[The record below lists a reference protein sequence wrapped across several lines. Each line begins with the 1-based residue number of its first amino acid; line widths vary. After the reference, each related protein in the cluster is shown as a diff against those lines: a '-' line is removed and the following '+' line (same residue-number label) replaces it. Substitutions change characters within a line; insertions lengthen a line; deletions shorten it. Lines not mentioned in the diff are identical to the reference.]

1 MISEANNL
9 IPWKYTCLILLF
21 WGIAKK
27 ETQAQAL
34 SLYDLTCE
42 YQQNPIGIDKVSPR
56 FSWKIKTNGRDI
68 RQTAYELRVAS
79 DESELKKGSV
89 WQSGKVATELSV
101 LVPFGGGEL
110 KSKTR
115 YFWQVRVWDNKGNIS
130 PWSEVNF
137 WETALG
143 TSDWKAKWIQLKQ
156 AGADHSNPS
165 PQFRKAFELK
175 HAIKKARLYITSHGL
190 YEAYINGQR
199 IGEAYFTPGWT
210 SYHKR
215 LQYQVYDVAKQL
227 KKGDNAI
234 GVLLGDG
241 WFKGNLMGG
250 KHYYGHDLSLLAQ
263 LEIELE
269 NGEKINILSDGTWKS
284 TTDGP
289 IRMADNYNGET
300 YDARMEQA
308 HWAIADFKEA
318 NWTTVQVNDTLGY
331 EQLLTS
337 PAPMVTA
344 QESIKP
350 RKILTTPKGEK
361 VIDFG
366 QNLVGWVQLEA
377 EGKKGD
383 SVIFYHA
390 EVLDKE
396 GNFYTENLRSAKQKV
411 AYVFKGEGLER
422 YHPRFSFQGFRYV
435 KVEGAKETINLNN
448 IKAVVLHSD
457 MAQTGSFN
465 TSDSLLNQLQHNIL
479 WGQKGNF
486 LDVPTDCPQR
496 DERLGWTGDAQAFF
510 NTAAYNMN
518 VAGFFMKWLQDVKAD
533 QFSNGAIPH
542 VVPYYWK
549 TEEGG
554 SAGWSDV
561 ATIIPWNFYRLYGD
575 KGILEQQYTSMA
587 KWIQFMVDN
596 STDDLW
602 NRGFHF
608 GDWLFYI
615 PNDDR
620 DGRAAITD
628 KYLIA
633 QCFFGHSVQLMINTA
648 AVLGKKEDVD
658 RYEQL
663 LQKVKTAFLREY
675 VTPSGRLVSSS
686 QTAYVLALQFD
697 MLPENLRTQAAERLA
712 DNIRSYDN
720 HLTTGFL
727 GTPYLCH
734 VLSRFGH
741 EDLAYT
747 LLMQRT
753 YPSWLYPVLK
763 GATTIWERWDGIK
776 ADGSFQNKDMNSFN
790 HYAYGAIGDWMYQQ
804 IAGIQALSD
813 MPGYKEFVIAPRP
826 GGGLSFANASLETVY
841 GKIVSNWK
849 ITGNE
854 MEIRVDVP
862 PNTRA
867 KIVFPH
873 AVKNSVKEAK
883 GLAVDGSSTMVGSGN
898 YTFRFRLQ
906 EDVK

>member
-1 MISEANNL
+1 MMLKTKSRSL
-9 IPWKYTCLILLF
+9 WRYPYLFLLF
-21 WGIAKK
+21 AFFSVKMSR
-27 ETQAQAL
+27 AQEIT
-34 SLYDLTCE
+34 LYGLTCE
-42 YQQNPIGIDKVSPR
+42 YQENPIGIDDPVPR
-56 FSWKIKTNGRDI
+56 FSWKMKAKGKDVM
-68 RQTAYELRVAS
+68 QTAYELKVATNEQ
-79 DESELKKGSV
+79 DLKKGSV
-89 WQSGKVATELSV
+89 WHSGKVASEASV
-101 LVPFGGGEL
+101 LIPFGADEL
-110 KSKTR
+110 QSRTR
-115 YFWQVRVWDNKGNIS
+115 YFWQVRVWDNRGNVS
-130 PWSEVNF
+130 PWSAVNF
-137 WETALG
+137 WETGLLNP
-143 TSDWKAKWIQLKQ
+143 TDWKAKWIQLDQKTPL
-156 AGADHSNPS
+156 GSNPS
-165 PQFRKAFELK
+165 PQFRKAFNLK
-175 HAIKKARLYITSHGL
+175 QGVKKARLYITAHGL
-190 YEAYINGQR
+190 YEAYLNGEKV
-199 IGEAYFTPGWT
+199 GNAYFTPGWT

-215 LQYQVYDVAKQL
+215 LQYQVYDVSEQL
-227 KKGDNAI
+227 KKGQNVM
-234 GVLLGDG
+234 GVMLGDG

-250 KHYYGHDLSLLAQ
+250 NNYYGRDLALLAQ

-269 NGEKINILSDGTWKS
+269 NGEKIDMLSDGTWRS
-284 TTDGP
+284 STDGP

-308 HWAIADFKEA
+308 GWATAAFNDATWKS
-318 NWTTVQVNDTLGY
+318 VKVNDSLAY
-331 EQLLTS
+331 QQLVTS
-337 PAPMVTA
+337 PAPLVTA
-344 QESIKP
+344 QETIKP
-350 RKILTTPKGEK
+350 VKMITTPKGEK

-366 QNLVGWVQLEA
+366 QNLVGWIQFDA
-377 EGKKGD
+377 AGNPGD
-383 SVIFYHA
+383 SLVFYHA

-396 GNFYTENLRSAKQKV
+396 GNFYTENLRSAKQMLT
-411 AYVFKGEGLER
+411 YIFKGTGLET

-435 KVEGAKETINLNN
+435 KVEGAKEEVNLNN
-448 IKAVVLHSD
+448 IKAIVLHSA
-457 MAQTGSFN
+457 MRRTGDFT
-465 TSDSLLNQLQHNIL
+465 TSDSLINQLQHNIL

-510 NTAAYNMN
+510 NTAAYNMD

-533 QFSNGAIPH
+533 QFASGAIPH

-575 KGILEQQYTSMA
+575 KRILEQQYTSMA
-587 KWIQFMVDN
+587 KWVQFMVDN
-596 STDDLW
+596 STNDLW
-602 NRGFHF
+602 NKGFHF

-633 QCFFGHSVQLMINTA
+633 QCFFGHSVQLMINA
-648 AVLGKKEDVD
+648 AEVLSKKEDVA
-658 RYEQL
+658 RYQQL
-663 LQKVKTAFLREY
+663 LGQVKTAFVKEY
-675 VTPSGRLVSSS
+675 VTPSGRLVSNS

-697 MLPENLRTQAAERLA
+697 MLPENLCTQAAKRLA
-712 DNIRSYDN
+712 DNIKSYDN

-734 VLSRFGH
+734 VLSRYGY
-741 EDLAYT
+741 EELAYT

-804 IAGIQALSD
+804 IAGIQAPSET
-813 MPGYKEFVIAPRP
+813 PGYKEFVIAPRP
-826 GGGLSFANASLETVY
+826 GGGLSFANASLETIY

-854 MEIRVDVP
+854 MQMMVEVP
-862 PNTRA
+862 PNTTA
-867 KIVFPH
+867 KVLFPN
-873 AVKNSVKEAK
+873 AVENSVKDEK
-883 GLAVDGSSTMVGSGN
+883 GNVMDNSAVEIGSGK
-898 YTFRFRLQ
+898 YSFTFALKA
-906 EDVK
+906 E